1 MGEVFVVR
9 LGYRVIYLVV
19 TIIVITII
27 VIFLFFGVSYYK
39 NGEIITNFKN
49 LNDIQD
55 VTLNRNSV
63 LSLDEKWRDTGLQI
77 KDIENLF
84 LNKKCYASETIFL
97 SCMNA
102 LMTIAEKEG
111 KEILLDGRVVSQSNN
126 ITIGKIDITNRKTDS
141 ESQSSDNSNSSSST
155 STATS
160 TSTSPIPVSKKF
172 SNMNEKEKLKIWENV
187 FRRQKTSQIPVEAIW
202 LEISRS
208 FTNRNYESLRVA
220 QAFNAYLSVYKDPHT
235 YILPKEY
242 YEKVTAQS
250 QNVMNSYG
258 FIVSKSNNKFIF
270 TRIYSDS
277 LFEKAGIHE
286 GDVLVEVDGLSVSHL
301 TNEELLNL
309 FKGKQRNSFLIL
321 QDEKFVQLTLTKEEQ
336 VLKSVQLHKLI
347 SGNNKSHWHISIFKI
362 AEGVCKQT
370 ESLLLKAQQ
379 QNVSG
384 IILDLRDNSGG
395 SMDEVLCLAGLFV
408 GDRKVYEL
416 KYFKQN
422 TQRETESFFASSK
435 QVYFG
440 PLAVL
445 VNQGTASSAEIL
457 VGVLQDYHR
466 GLVIG
471 ERTFGKGTFQEGEAW
486 FKNPKILI
494 FQTKGLFTLP
504 SGSSPQLIGI
514 IPDIRINSWDIAEGR
529 EEDLYYNPVYNFI
542 SSGRGSLQKDS
553 SDKGSF
559 EVAKNTSKNQ
569 LKIKNCEDRMVP
581 ARMGDPQVGKA
592 LAILSCS

>member
-1 MGEVFVVR
+1 MVR
-9 LGYRVIYLVV
+9 LGHRVIYLVF
-19 TIIVITII
+19 TIIVII
-27 VIFLFFGVSYYK
+27 LFFDISYHN
-39 NGEIITNFKN
+39 NGDIYTKIKSLSN
-49 LNDIQD
+49 IQD
-55 VTLNRNSV
+55 VTINKNAS
-63 LSLDEKWRDTGLQI
+63 LSLESKWRDTGLQI

-84 LNKKCYASETIFL
+84 LNKKCQTSQKIFL

-111 KEILLDGRVVSQSNN
+111 KEILLDGRVVAL
-126 ITIGKIDITNRKTDS
+126 
-141 ESQSSDNSNSSSST
+141 SNSILT
-155 STATS
+155 GKAGTANS
-160 TSTSPIPVSKKF
+160 KVEPHSPITVSKKF

-187 FRRQKTSQIPVEAIW
+187 FRRQKASQIPVEAIW

-208 FTNRNYESLRVA
+208 FTNRIYESLRVA

-250 QNVMNSYG
+250 QNVINSYG

-270 TRIYSDS
+270 TRIYSDT

-301 TNEELLNL
+301 SNEELLNL

-321 QDEKFVQLTLTKEEQ
+321 QSDKFIQLTLSKEDQ
-336 VLKSVQLHKLI
+336 ILKSVQLHKLI

-370 ESLLLKAQQ
+370 ESLLIKAQQ

-408 GDRKVYEL
+408 GERKVYEL
-416 KYFKQN
+416 KYFKQ
-422 TQRETESFFASSK
+422 TALRESESFFASSK

-457 VGVLQDYHR
+457 AGVFQDYHR
-466 GLVIG
+466 GMVIG

-514 IPDIRINSWDIAEGR
+514 IPDIMINSWDIAEGR

-559 EVAKNTSKNQ
+559 EVAKNTSKNH

>member
-1 MGEVFVVR
+1 M
-9 LGYRVIYLVV
+9 
-19 TIIVITII
+19 
-27 VIFLFFGVSYYK
+27 FFGVFYHSNGDNYK
-39 NGEIITNFKN
+39 KTNES
-49 LNDIQD
+49 QD
-55 VTLNRNSV
+55 DTLNRNSG
-63 LSLDEKWRDTGLQI
+63 LSIEEKWRETGLQA

-84 LNKKCYASETIFL
+84 LNEKCQASQNVFL

-111 KEILLDGRVVSQSNN
+111 KEILLDGKVVTVLNSTTASKMGPPSQH
-126 ITIGKIDITNRKTDS
+126 
-141 ESQSSDNSNSSSST
+141 SQSSKAPQSSQPSQPSKSSYT
-155 STATS
+155 STPRS
-160 TSTSPIPVSKKF
+160 LVPVSNKF
-172 SNMNEKEKLKIWENV
+172 SNMNEKEKLKVWESV
-187 FRRQKTSQIPVEAIW
+187 FRKKKASQIPVEAIW
-202 LEISRS
+202 LEISNS
-208 FTNRNYESLRVA
+208 FKNQAYESLRVA

-242 YEKVTAQS
+242 FEKVTAQS

-270 TRIYSDS
+270 TRIYSDT
-277 LFEKAGIHE
+277 LFEKAGIQD
-286 GDVLVEVDGLSVSHL
+286 GDVLVEVDGQSVSHL

-309 FKGKQRNSFLIL
+309 FKGKQRNSFLIM
-321 QDEKFVQLTLTKEEQ
+321 QDEKFVQLTLTKKDQ

-370 ESLLLKAQQ
+370 ESLLTKAQQ

-408 GDRKVYEL
+408 GDRKIYEL

-422 TQRETESFFASSK
+422 TQKEIESFFASSK
-435 QVYFG
+435 QVYYG

-457 VGVLQDYHR
+457 AGVLQDYHR
-466 GLVIG
+466 GPVIG

-486 FKNPKILI
+486 YKNPKILI

-504 SGSSPQLIGI
+504 SGNSPQLIGI
-514 IPDIRINSWDIAEGR
+514 IPDIMINSWDIAEGR
-529 EEDLYYNPVYNFI
+529 EEDLYYNPVYNFV
-542 SSGRGSLQKDS
+542 SSDRGSLQKDS
-553 SDKGSF
+553 STKSSF
-559 EVAKNTSKNQ
+559 EVAKNTPKNH
-569 LKIKNCEDRMVP
+569 LKIKNCEGRRVP
-581 ARMGDPQVGKA
+581 ARMADPQVGKA
-592 LAILSCS
+592 IAVLSCS